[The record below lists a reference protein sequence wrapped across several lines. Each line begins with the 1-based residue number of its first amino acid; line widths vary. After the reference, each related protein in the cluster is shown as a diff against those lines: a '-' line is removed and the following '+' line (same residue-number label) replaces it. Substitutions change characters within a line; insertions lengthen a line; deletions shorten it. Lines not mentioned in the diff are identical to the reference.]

1 MIYTLNRYKG
11 KLHAHQNDRIEKTDN
26 TMFCIDVD
34 NWKINVD
41 EKRCIASGSV
51 NWLQPLWRTV
61 YYYLLK
67 QYTYLPYEPKRH
79 EHTCSPKNSYNSV
92 IIIIIIIIICNSPKL
107 QTTQLS
113 INTRM
118 DKPIVKTNYMPQYG

>member
-11 KLHAHQNDRIEKTDN
+11 KSHAHQNDRIEKTNN
-26 TMFCIDVD
+26 TTFCIDVD

-51 NWLQPLWRTV
+51 NWLQPLCRAV

-67 QYTYLPYEPKRH
+67 QYTYLPYELKRQ
-79 EHTCSPKNSYNSV
+79 EHICSPENSYKNV
-92 IIIIIIIIICNSPKL
+92 IIVIMIIIICNSPKL

-113 INTRM
+113 TNTRM
-118 DKPIVKTNYMPQYG
+118 DKPIVKTNYIPQHG